1 MQKDNVT
8 ENRRRDHGIINDE
21 GTNETAYN
29 FDDGGKPF
37 RHFE

>member
-1 MQKDNVT
+1 MLLK
-8 ENRRRDHGIINDE
+8 NRRRYHGIINDE

-37 RHFE
+37 WNIK